1 MANGKQLIYVIR
13 VELCHN
19 TKLQVGTG
27 DNMFDKEIIIDILK
41 NKIVTNE
48 ENDWNAVVD
57 DYEVK
62 DGFYIFKFNKD
73 AYFFINNTLMDCC
86 PGYYAEAGEGHGKHF

>member
-1 MANGKQLIYVIR
+1 MWFANPSNFS
-13 VELCHN
+13 E
-19 TKLQVGTG
+19 
-27 DNMFDKEIIIDILK
+27 FDAMLHGGIKDFANKINDILK

-48 ENDWNAVVD
+48 EIDWNAVVD